1 MDMIKSGLILLVA
14 GMGTT
19 FLFLIIQAV
28 ITNALAWLTKPFAN
42 LLPEPTPKKPAPPAK
57 KPAQP
62 AEDES
67 AVVAAIAAVLHHAS
81 K

>member
-42 LLPEPTPKKPAPPAK
+42 ILPEPAPKKAPAAPAK
-57 KPAQP
+57 KPA
-62 AEDES
+62 ESSDEG
-67 AVVAAIAAVLHHAS
+67 AIVAAIAAVLHHAS
-81 K
+81 H